1 MAVRTGGTR
10 TCAGGCL
17 TRQAPPG
24 AYGGPQLPERDMPPK
39 PASGEVPHSAVV
51 VFNLRAPKD
60 RLSAPG
66 EGAPAATQGA
76 PGMAG
81 PSVDAPQPS
90 APSAATRLPPRVA
103 KAWAHLPGARPRR
116 SRRCGHA
123 HCRTTDRLRTWVKER
138 RTPLSAFSIPRRLLF
153 PLLAGTC
160 SQWGG
165 CAGSWRLCVT
175 QMRACV
181 STPSA
186 WARATMASRCAAS
199 SCLSR
204 ARIQQ

>member
-1 MAVRTGGTR
+1 MNRTPNR
-10 TCAGGCL
+10 
-17 TRQAPPG
+17 PG
-24 AYGGPQLPERDMPPK
+24 AAPSPGTTPPSQRDDK
-39 PASGEVPHSAVV
+39 RDDKRAIRIALVTALIALVAVV

-66 EGAPAATQGA
+66 EGAPAAIQGA

-123 HCRTTDRLRTWVKER
+123 HCRTTDRLRPLGQRKPHATER
-138 RTPLSAFSIPRRLLF
+138 VLDPT
-153 PLLAGTC
+153 
-160 SQWGG
+160 
-165 CAGSWRLCVT
+165 
-175 QMRACV
+175 
-181 STPSA
+181 
-186 WARATMASRCAAS
+186 
-199 SCLSR
+199 
-204 ARIQQ
+204 

>member
-1 MAVRTGGTR
+1 MNRTPNR
-10 TCAGGCL
+10 
-17 TRQAPPG
+17 PG
-24 AYGGPQLPERDMPPK
+24 AAPSPGTTPPSQRDDK
-39 PASGEVPHSAVV
+39 RAIRIALVTALIALVAVV

-66 EGAPAATQGA
+66 EGAPAATQGSA
-76 PGMAG
+76 GMAG
-81 PSVDAPQPS
+81 PSVDAPQALS
-90 APSAATRLPPRVA
+90 APARRHAYHPGSRRHGRTCRGHA
-103 KAWAHLPGARPRR
+103 PGAVDDVGTRI
-116 SRRCGHA
+116 A
-123 HCRTTDRLRTWVKER
+123 ARLTGYDPWVKES